1 MISLGAN
8 GLRYWRAGDY
18 AKLICPAVLASP
30 SFLLRPDAG
39 VPMQHIATLLRGANC
54 HRRPFW
60 AKLIFALDRWLQRRG
75 GVFEY
80 SDKSDCIFRV
90 QLSRLSSDVLLFDGT
105 SGHVGDRVIDLHFW
119 NEQIPVPPMA
129 GYSLA
134 WGCAFNRSIEESLRG
149 LAEFLMRKPELSDI
163 RIIRANINL
172 EPLDR
177 IAARHGFE
185 AIRDP
190 IMPST
195 WERVHQFGENI
206 LFFLLVLACNPRG
219 ARPKNFS
226 RRRQL
231 LYLSRRVCDS
241 KQLKRSG
248 VCCSANWQSP
258 R

>member
-1 MISLGAN
+1 
-8 GLRYWRAGDY
+8 
-18 AKLICPAVLASP
+18 
-30 SFLLRPDAG
+30 
-39 VPMQHIATLLRGANC
+39 MQHIATLLRGADC

-60 AKLIFALDRWLQRRG
+60 AKSIFALDRRLQRRG

-90 QLSRLSSDVLLFDGT
+90 QLGRLPSDVLLSDGT
-105 SGHVGDRVIDLHFW
+105 FGHVGDRVIDLHFW
-119 NEQIPVPPMA
+119 NEQIPVPRA

-134 WGCAFNRSIEESLRG
+134 WACAFNRSIEESLRG
-149 LAEFLMRKPELSDI
+149 LAEFLTRKPELSDI

-185 AIRDP
+185 AVRDP
-190 IMPST
+190 IKPST

-219 ARPKNFS
+219 RLKNFS

-248 VCCSANWQSP
+248 VLPQRVSAMTALSQERTSRRIFP
-258 R
+258 MSA

>member
-1 MISLGAN
+1 
-8 GLRYWRAGDY
+8 
-18 AKLICPAVLASP
+18 
-30 SFLLRPDAG
+30 
-39 VPMQHIATLLRGANC
+39 MQHIAILRGANC

-60 AKLIFALDRWLQRRG
+60 AKLIFALDRSLQRRA

-80 SDKSDCIFRV
+80 SNKPDCIFRV
-90 QLSRLSSDVLLFDGT
+90 QLSRLSSDVLLSDGT
-105 SGHVGDRVIDLHFW
+105 FGHVGDRVIDLHFW
-119 NEQIPVPPMA
+119 NEQIPVPPIA

-149 LAEFLMRKPELSDI
+149 LAKFLMRKPELSGI

-190 IMPST
+190 IKLST
-195 WERVHQFGENI
+195 REHMHQFGENV
-206 LFFLLVLACNPRG
+206 LFFLLVLACNTRG
-219 ARPKNFS
+219 ARLKTFW

-241 KQLKRSG
+241 KRLKRSS
-248 VCCSANWQSP
+248 VCCSANWQPP

>member
-1 MISLGAN
+1 
-8 GLRYWRAGDY
+8 
-18 AKLICPAVLASP
+18 
-30 SFLLRPDAG
+30 
-39 VPMQHIATLLRGANC
+39 MQHIATLLRGADC

-60 AKLIFALDRWLQRRG
+60 AKSIFALDRRLQRRG

-90 QLSRLSSDVLLFDGT
+90 QLSRLSSDVLLSDGT
-105 SGHVGDRVIDLHFW
+105 FGHVGDRVIDLHFW
-119 NEQIPVPPMA
+119 NEQIPVPPRA

-134 WGCAFNRSIEESLRG
+134 WACAFNRSIEESLRG
-149 LAEFLMRKPELSDI
+149 LAEFLTRKPELSDI

-185 AIRDP
+185 AVRDP
-190 IMPST
+190 IKPST

-219 ARPKNFS
+219 RLKNFS

-248 VCCSANWQSP
+248 VCCSASP

>member
-1 MISLGAN
+1 
-8 GLRYWRAGDY
+8 
-18 AKLICPAVLASP
+18 
-30 SFLLRPDAG
+30 
-39 VPMQHIATLLRGANC
+39 MQHIAILRRANC

-90 QLSRLSSDVLLFDGT
+90 KLSRLSSDVRLSDGT
-105 SGHVGDRVIDLHFW
+105 FGHAGDRVIDLHFW

-129 GYSLA
+129 GHSLA
-134 WGCAFNRSIEESLRG
+134 WGCAFNRSIGDSLRG
-149 LAEFLMRKPELSDI
+149 LAQFLRRKPELSDI

-177 IAARHGFE
+177 IAGRHGFE
-185 AIRDP
+185 AIRYR
-190 IMPST
+190 IKFST
-195 WERVHQFGENI
+195 WERMHQFGENI
-206 LFFLLVLACNPRG
+206 LFFLLVLACNPR
-219 ARPKNFS
+219 AVRLKSFW

-241 KQLKRSG
+241 KQLQR
-248 VCCSANWQSP
+248 
-258 R
+258 

>member
-1 MISLGAN
+1 
-8 GLRYWRAGDY
+8 
-18 AKLICPAVLASP
+18 
-30 SFLLRPDAG
+30 
-39 VPMQHIATLLRGANC
+39 MQHIATLLRGADC

-60 AKLIFALDRWLQRRG
+60 AKSIFALDRRLQRRG

-90 QLSRLSSDVLLFDGT
+90 QLSRLSSDVLLSDGT
-105 SGHVGDRVIDLHFW
+105 FGHVGDRVIDLHFW

-185 AIRDP
+185 AIGDP
-190 IMPST
+190 IKPST
-195 WERVHQFGENI
+195 WERVRQFGENI

>member
-1 MISLGAN
+1 
-8 GLRYWRAGDY
+8 
-18 AKLICPAVLASP
+18 
-30 SFLLRPDAG
+30 
-39 VPMQHIATLLRGANC
+39 MQHIATLLRGADC

-60 AKLIFALDRWLQRRG
+60 AKSIFALDRRLQRRG

-90 QLSRLSSDVLLFDGT
+90 QLSRLSGDVLLSDGT
-105 SGHVGDRVIDLHFW
+105 VGHVGDRVIDLHFW

-149 LAEFLMRKPELSDI
+149 LAEFLMRKPGLSDI
-163 RIIRANINL
+163 RIIRANTNL

-190 IMPST
+190 IKRST
-195 WERVHQFGENI
+195 WERVRQFGENI
-206 LFFLLVLACNPRG
+206 LFFLLALACNPRG
-219 ARPKNFS
+219 ARLKNFS

-248 VCCSANWQSP
+248 VCCSANWHSP

>member
-1 MISLGAN
+1 MNGPTSLSTKRRMGEFALAASIIPISPPMDVPIQSMKGDLLGA
-8 GLRYWRAGDY
+8 
-18 AKLICPAVLASP
+18 
-30 SFLLRPDAG
+30 
-39 VPMQHIATLLRGANC
+39 
-54 HRRPFW
+54 RRRM
-60 AKLIFALDRWLQRRG
+60 I
-75 GVFEY
+75 
-80 SDKSDCIFRV
+80 
-90 QLSRLSSDVLLFDGT
+90 
-105 SGHVGDRVIDLHFW
+105 
-119 NEQIPVPPMA
+119 
-129 GYSLA
+129 
-134 WGCAFNRSIEESLRG
+134 
-149 LAEFLMRKPELSDI
+149 SDI

-185 AIRDP
+185 AVRDP
-190 IMPST
+190 IKPST

-219 ARPKNFS
+219 RLKNFS

-248 VCCSANWQSP
+248 VWCSASP

>member
-1 MISLGAN
+1 MGFAIGE
-8 GLRYWRAGDY
+8 RGDY
-18 AKLICPAVLASP
+18 RNLICPVVLPNP
-30 SFLLRPDAG
+30 SFCYDQTRVYPCNTSRLYC
-39 VPMQHIATLLRGANC
+39 VEQTATGG
-54 HRRPFW
+54 HFW
-60 AKLIFALDRWLQRRG
+60 AKSIFALDRRLQRRG

-90 QLSRLSSDVLLFDGT
+90 QLSRLSSDVLLSDGT
-105 SGHVGDRVIDLHFW
+105 FGHVGDRVIDLHFW
-119 NEQIPVPPMA
+119 NEQIPVPPRA

-134 WGCAFNRSIEESLRG
+134 WACAFNRSIEESLRG
-149 LAEFLMRKPELSDI
+149 LAEFLTRKPELSDI

-185 AIRDP
+185 AVRDP
-190 IMPST
+190 IKPST

-206 LFFLLVLACNPRG
+206 LFFLLVLACNSRG
-219 ARPKNFS
+219 RLKNFS
-226 RRRQL
+226 RPRQL

-248 VCCSANWQSP
+248 VCCSASP

>member
-1 MISLGAN
+1 
-8 GLRYWRAGDY
+8 
-18 AKLICPAVLASP
+18 
-30 SFLLRPDAG
+30 
-39 VPMQHIATLLRGANC
+39 MQHIATLLRGADC

-60 AKLIFALDRWLQRRG
+60 AKLIFALDRRLQLRG

-90 QLSRLSSDVLLFDGT
+90 QLSRLSSDLLSDGT
-105 SGHVGDRVIDLHFW
+105 FGHVGDRVIDLHFW
-119 NEQIPVPPMA
+119 NEQIPVPPRA

-163 RIIRANINL
+163 RIIRANINV

-177 IAARHGFE
+177 IAVRHGFE
-185 AIRDP
+185 AVRDP
-190 IMPST
+190 IKPST
-195 WERVHQFGENI
+195 WERAHQFGENI

-219 ARPKNFS
+219 ARLKNFS

-231 LYLSRRVCDS
+231 LYLSRRG
-241 KQLKRSG
+241 LR
-248 VCCSANWQSP
+248 
-258 R
+258 

>member
-1 MISLGAN
+1 LDASGVTSAALY
-8 GLRYWRAGDY
+8 R
-18 AKLICPAVLASP
+18 CPALTGRSRLWSGVSLPFGRLSW
-30 SFLLRPDAG
+30 RPRRACRAAR
-39 VPMQHIATLLRGANC
+39 PRTTSMRTRNPPRGA
-54 HRRPFW
+54 
-60 AKLIFALDRWLQRRG
+60 
-75 GVFEY
+75 
-80 SDKSDCIFRV
+80 
-90 QLSRLSSDVLLFDGT
+90 
-105 SGHVGDRVIDLHFW
+105 
-119 NEQIPVPPMA
+119 
-129 GYSLA
+129 
-134 WGCAFNRSIEESLRG
+134 LRG

-190 IMPST
+190 IKPSI

-219 ARPKNFS
+219 AARLKNFS

-241 KQLKRSG
+241 KELKRSG

>member
-1 MISLGAN
+1 
-8 GLRYWRAGDY
+8 
-18 AKLICPAVLASP
+18 
-30 SFLLRPDAG
+30 
-39 VPMQHIATLLRGANC
+39 
-54 HRRPFW
+54 
-60 AKLIFALDRWLQRRG
+60 
-75 GVFEY
+75 
-80 SDKSDCIFRV
+80 
-90 QLSRLSSDVLLFDGT
+90 LSSDVLLSDGT
-105 SGHVGDRVIDLHFW
+105 FGHVGDRVIDLHFW

-129 GYSLA
+129 GRSLA

-149 LAEFLMRKPELSDI
+149 LAEFLMRKPGLSDI

-177 IAARHGFE
+177 VAARHGFE

-190 IMPST
+190 IKRST

-206 LFFLLVLACNPRG
+206 LFFLLALACNPRG
-219 ARPKNFS
+219 ARLKNFS